1 MLKNM
6 KKTKLVKI
14 VLLIFIII
22 FFLIF
27 FLKNNYK
34 NIKVG
39 NNSIE
44 EVEEYIL
51 NISSYEAKLE
61 LTVKSNKNTNRYIIL
76 QTYNKENKT
85 KQVVLEPENIAGLEI
100 EYDGQNL
107 ILRNTKLNI
116 EKVYENY
123 KYLTDNFF
131 TLETFIAEYEQLKN
145 NKTNLYEESENI
157 IMEVEVNKNKYVY
170 KKTLYIDKNSL
181 EPTKLMIQDIN
192 EENIVYILYNE
203 IEINTTSKEEI
214 LAFSVRTSK
223 ENI

>member
-76 QTYNKENKT
+76 QTYNKPDKT

-131 TLETFIAEYEQLKN
+131 TLETFIKEYKQLKN

-203 IEINTTSKEEI
+203 IEIK
-214 LAFSVRTSK
+214 
-223 ENI
+223 

>member
-203 IEINTTSKEEI
+203 IEIK
-214 LAFSVRTSK
+214 
-223 ENI
+223 

>member
-131 TLETFIAEYEQLKN
+131 TLETFIAEYKQLKN

-170 KKTLYIDKNSL
+170 KKILYIDKNSL

-203 IEINTTSKEEI
+203 IEIK
-214 LAFSVRTSK
+214 
-223 ENI
+223 

>member
-6 KKTKLVKI
+6 KKAKLVKI

-76 QTYNKENKT
+76 QTYNKPDKT

-131 TLETFIAEYEQLKN
+131 TLETFIKEYEQLKN

-203 IEINTTSKEEI
+203 IELK
-214 LAFSVRTSK
+214 
-223 ENI
+223 

>member
-61 LTVKSNKNTNRYIIL
+61 LIVKSNKNTNRYIIL
-76 QTYNKENKT
+76 QTYNKPDKT
-85 KQVVLEPENIAGLEI
+85 KQVVLEPENITGLEI

-203 IEINTTSKEEI
+203 IGIK
-214 LAFSVRTSK
+214 
-223 ENI
+223 

>member
-1 MLKNM
+1 M

-61 LTVKSNKNTNRYIIL
+61 LIVKSNKNTNRYIIL
-76 QTYNKENKT
+76 QTYNKPDKT
-85 KQVVLEPENIAGLEI
+85 KQVVIEPENIAGLEI

-131 TLETFIAEYEQLKN
+131 TLETFIKEYEQLKN

-203 IEINTTSKEEI
+203 IEIK
-214 LAFSVRTSK
+214 
-223 ENI
+223 

>member
-61 LTVKSNKNTNRYIIL
+61 LIVKSNKNTNRYIIL
-76 QTYNKENKT
+76 QTYNKPDKT

-131 TLETFIAEYEQLKN
+131 TLETFIKEYKQLKN

-203 IEINTTSKEEI
+203 IEIK
-214 LAFSVRTSK
+214 
-223 ENI
+223 

>member
-192 EENIVYILYNE
+192 EENIVYILCNE
-203 IEINTTSKEEI
+203 IEIK
-214 LAFSVRTSK
+214 
-223 ENI
+223 

>member
-61 LTVKSNKNTNRYIIL
+61 LIVKSNKNTNRYIIL
-76 QTYNKENKT
+76 QTYNKPDKT
-85 KQVVLEPENIAGLEI
+85 KQVVIEPENIAGLEI

-131 TLETFIAEYEQLKN
+131 T
-145 NKTNLYEESENI
+145 
-157 IMEVEVNKNKYVY
+157 
-170 KKTLYIDKNSL
+170 
-181 EPTKLMIQDIN
+181 
-192 EENIVYILYNE
+192 
-203 IEINTTSKEEI
+203 
-214 LAFSVRTSK
+214 
-223 ENI
+223 

>member
-6 KKTKLVKI
+6 KKAKLVKI

-131 TLETFIAEYEQLKN
+131 TLETFIKEYEQLKN

-203 IEINTTSKEEI
+203 IELK
-214 LAFSVRTSK
+214 
-223 ENI
+223 

>member
-131 TLETFIAEYEQLKN
+131 TLETFIAEYKQLKN

-203 IEINTTSKEEI
+203 IEIK
-214 LAFSVRTSK
+214 
-223 ENI
+223 

>member
-61 LTVKSNKNTNRYIIL
+61 LNVKSNKSINRYIIL

-116 EKVYENY
+116 EKLYENY
-123 KYLTDNFF
+123 KCLTDNFF
-131 TLETFIAEYEQLKN
+131 TLETFIKEYEQLKN

-203 IEINTTSKEEI
+203 IEIK
-214 LAFSVRTSK
+214 
-223 ENI
+223 

>member
-76 QTYNKENKT
+76 QTYNKPDKT
-85 KQVVLEPENIAGLEI
+85 KQVVLEPENITGLEI

-203 IEINTTSKEEI
+203 IGIK
-214 LAFSVRTSK
+214 
-223 ENI
+223 

>member
-61 LTVKSNKNTNRYIIL
+61 LIVKSNKNTNRYIIL
-76 QTYNKENKT
+76 QTYNKPDKT
-85 KQVVLEPENIAGLEI
+85 KQVVIEPENIAGLEI

-203 IEINTTSKEEI
+203 IEIK
-214 LAFSVRTSK
+214 
-223 ENI
+223 

>member
-14 VLLIFIII
+14 ILLIFIII

-131 TLETFIAEYEQLKN
+131 TLETFIAEYKQLKN

-203 IEINTTSKEEI
+203 IEIK
-214 LAFSVRTSK
+214 
-223 ENI
+223 

>member
-76 QTYNKENKT
+76 QRYNKENKT

-131 TLETFIAEYEQLKN
+131 TLETFIAEYKQLKN

-203 IEINTTSKEEI
+203 IEIK
-214 LAFSVRTSK
+214 
-223 ENI
+223 

>member
-116 EKVYENY
+116 EKLYENY

-203 IEINTTSKEEI
+203 IEIK
-214 LAFSVRTSK
+214 
-223 ENI
+223 

>member
-61 LTVKSNKNTNRYIIL
+61 LIVKSNKNTNRYIIL
-76 QTYNKENKT
+76 QTYNKPDKT
-85 KQVVLEPENIAGLEI
+85 KQVVIEPENIAGLEV

-131 TLETFIAEYEQLKN
+131 TLETFIKEYEQLKN

-203 IEINTTSKEEI
+203 IEIK
-214 LAFSVRTSK
+214 
-223 ENI
+223 

>member
-61 LTVKSNKNTNRYIIL
+61 LIVKGNKNTNRYIIL
-76 QTYNKENKT
+76 QTYNKPDKT

-116 EKVYENY
+116 EKLYENY

-131 TLETFIAEYEQLKN
+131 TLETFIKEYEQLKN

-203 IEINTTSKEEI
+203 IEIK
-214 LAFSVRTSK
+214 
-223 ENI
+223 

>member
-131 TLETFIAEYEQLKN
+131 TLETFIAEYKQLKN

-181 EPTKLMIQDIN
+181 EPTKLMIQGIN

-203 IEINTTSKEEI
+203 IEIK
-214 LAFSVRTSK
+214 
-223 ENI
+223 

>member
-61 LTVKSNKNTNRYIIL
+61 LIVKSNKNTNRYIIL
-76 QTYNKENKT
+76 QTYNKPDKT
-85 KQVVLEPENIAGLEI
+85 KQVVIEPENIAGLEI

-131 TLETFIAEYEQLKN
+131 TLETFIKEYKQLKN

-203 IEINTTSKEEI
+203 IEIK
-214 LAFSVRTSK
+214 
-223 ENI
+223 

>member
-1 MLKNM
+1 MLKNV
-6 KKTKLVKI
+6 KKMKLVKI
-14 VLLIFIII
+14 VLLIFIVI

-34 NIKVG
+34 NIKLG

-61 LTVKSNKNTNRYIIL
+61 LTVKSNKNTNRYIVL
-76 QTYNKENKT
+76 QTYNKPDKT

-131 TLETFIAEYEQLKN
+131 TLETFIKEYEQLKN
-145 NKTNLYEESENI
+145 NKTNLYEDNENI

-170 KKTLYIDKNSL
+170 NKTLYINKNSL
-181 EPTKLMIQDIN
+181 EPTKLLIQDIN

-203 IEINTTSKEEI
+203 IEIK
-214 LAFSVRTSK
+214 
-223 ENI
+223 

>member
-76 QTYNKENKT
+76 QTYNKPDKT
-85 KQVVLEPENIAGLEI
+85 KQVVLEPENITGLEI

-203 IEINTTSKEEI
+203 IEIK
-214 LAFSVRTSK
+214 
-223 ENI
+223 

>member
-27 FLKNNYK
+27 FIKNNYK

-61 LTVKSNKNTNRYIIL
+61 LIVKSNKNTNRYIIL
-76 QTYNKENKT
+76 QTYNKPDKT
-85 KQVVLEPENIAGLEI
+85 KQVVIEPENIAGLEI

-131 TLETFIAEYEQLKN
+131 TLETFIKEYEQLKN

-203 IEINTTSKEEI
+203 IEIK
-214 LAFSVRTSK
+214 
-223 ENI
+223 

>member
-116 EKVYENY
+116 EKLYENY
-123 KYLTDNFF
+123 KCLTDNFF
-131 TLETFIAEYEQLKN
+131 TLETFIKEYEQLKN

-203 IEINTTSKEEI
+203 IELK
-214 LAFSVRTSK
+214 
-223 ENI
+223 

>member
-22 FFLIF
+22 FYLIF

-61 LTVKSNKNTNRYIIL
+61 LIVKSNKNTNRYIIL
-76 QTYNKENKT
+76 QTYNKPDKT

-131 TLETFIAEYEQLKN
+131 TLETFIKEYKQLKN

-203 IEINTTSKEEI
+203 IEIK
-214 LAFSVRTSK
+214 
-223 ENI
+223 

>member
-131 TLETFIAEYEQLKN
+131 TLETFIAEYKQLKN

-170 KKTLYIDKNSL
+170 KKTLCIDKNSL

-203 IEINTTSKEEI
+203 IEIK
-214 LAFSVRTSK
+214 
-223 ENI
+223 

>member
-1 MLKNM
+1 MIKNM
-6 KKTKLVKI
+6 KKAKIVKI

-131 TLETFIAEYEQLKN
+131 TLETFIKEYEQLKN

-203 IEINTTSKEEI
+203 IELK
-214 LAFSVRTSK
+214 
-223 ENI
+223 

>member
-61 LTVKSNKNTNRYIIL
+61 LIVKSNKNTNRYIIL
-76 QTYNKENKT
+76 QTYNKPDKT

-116 EKVYENY
+116 EKLYENY

-203 IEINTTSKEEI
+203 IEIK
-214 LAFSVRTSK
+214 
-223 ENI
+223 

>member
-61 LTVKSNKNTNRYIIL
+61 LIVKSNKNTNRYIIL
-76 QTYNKENKT
+76 QTYNKPDKT
-85 KQVVLEPENIAGLEI
+85 KQVVIEPENIAGLEI

-131 TLETFIAEYEQLKN
+131 TLETFIKEYEQLKN

-157 IMEVEVNKNKYVY
+157 IMEVEVNKNKYVH

-181 EPTKLMIQDIN
+181 EPTKLKIQDIN

-203 IEINTTSKEEI
+203 IEIK
-214 LAFSVRTSK
+214 
-223 ENI
+223 

>member
-61 LTVKSNKNTNRYIIL
+61 LIVKSNKNTNRYIIL
-76 QTYNKENKT
+76 QTYNKPDKT
-85 KQVVLEPENIAGLEI
+85 KQVVIEPENIAGLEI

-131 TLETFIAEYEQLKN
+131 TLETFIKEYEQLKN

-203 IEINTTSKEEI
+203 IEIK
-214 LAFSVRTSK
+214 
-223 ENI
+223 

>member
-61 LTVKSNKNTNRYIIL
+61 IIVKSNKNTNRYIIL

-203 IEINTTSKEEI
+203 IGIK
-214 LAFSVRTSK
+214 
-223 ENI
+223 

>member
-61 LTVKSNKNTNRYIIL
+61 LNVKSNKSTNRYIIL

-116 EKVYENY
+116 EKLYENY
-123 KYLTDNFF
+123 KCLTDNFF
-131 TLETFIAEYEQLKN
+131 TLETFIKEYEQLKN

-203 IEINTTSKEEI
+203 IEIK
-214 LAFSVRTSK
+214 
-223 ENI
+223 

>member
-131 TLETFIAEYEQLKN
+131 TLETFIKEYEQLKN

-203 IEINTTSKEEI
+203 IEIK
-214 LAFSVRTSK
+214 
-223 ENI
+223 